1 MNKLPSLAA
10 HIIEQQAYY
19 TEQWHI
25 NPNADLPQDALTA
38 LIINQHRQNF
48 DLWHEEDKAREPNA
62 ADATIAQVKRN
73 IDGLNQRRN
82 DMITE
87 IDEWLAEHELAEF
100 QDDDLPWN
108 SETLGSIIDRLS
120 ISSLKVFHMAEQTER
135 QDTNAQHIKSC
146 QDKLQRLKLQEADL
160 DQALQSFINDIAAG
174 RKQNKLYR
182 QFKMYNDP
190 NLNPKIYQSVKTSTE
205 L

>member
-1 MNKLPSLAA
+1 MNDIHSLAKQVIELQMQYSRDWHSKPQAELPTNAFA
-10 HIIEQQAYY
+10 HLVAS
-19 TEQWHI
+19 
-25 NPNADLPQDALTA
+25 
-38 LIINQHRQNF
+38 QHQQNF

-62 ADATIAQVKRN
+62 EDATIAQVKRN

-87 IDEWLAEHELAEF
+87 IDIWLAENSLADY
-100 QDDDLPWN
+100 QDDGLPWN

-120 ISSLKVFHMAEQTER
+120 IASLKVYHMAEQTER
-135 QDTNAQHIKSC
+135 HDASLEHINSC
-146 QDKLQRLKLQEADL
+146 KEKLARLEVQQADLGHALQE
-160 DQALQSFINDIAAG
+160 FVEDIIAG

-190 NLNPKIYQSVKTSTE
+190 NLNPKIYNKTSK
-205 L
+205 